1 MISYEQEAFIEVE
14 LHAIKSLSR
23 STATVQFASGGREV
37 FDVHCTLCDY
47 LDGSERCCRVAF
59 YARHLKKSLVFK
71 VNGPDPLSSW
81 RYARDL
87 LSRLGFELEEVNLKL
102 SPVLQDVVLRDVPGF
117 ATPAEAR
124 KLHDEKQRSL
134 AEYRKIVDNAPS
146 SVQGKKA
153 ALKLNSEKHNQERI
167 QELRKILERTLH
179 PLVNATADLEDF
191 AARLKVL
198 EENLAAAE
206 EQAGMERRKR
216 EMSES
221 ITAAAEKRLQEL
233 EKTLVDVET
242 RSAEALKLK
251 RKNAKLQEQVKKLG
265 ATLETVEQELNLEQE
280 KQQQLLEDAA
290 SAQQQI
296 AGLNTELQEA
306 AESLEVVREQLVKE
320 QSDKDRLEE
329 SLKSAEKRIRDLELE
344 TEDYAVK
351 LVLREET
358 AKKAEDVQA
367 QLAESQQALQ
377 KSLRDSTQLREDLA
391 RALAERESLA
401 RDVREQEAYVSDKTE
416 WAEQEKVLT
425 RQNEQLTEELSLLR
439 VDYARESEA
448 RQCLEECAEKDKQ
461 RLNDLHSALAEKDK
475 DLETLALKASAVSDE
490 EMQVLKARLL
500 ELKSSRERDVWLQ
513 GQLKAELHD
522 ARERIDSLEVML
534 REKSKTE
541 QHPAGEAVGKRDSLP
556 SGEFIE
562 KLSSLESQLAQERK
576 ERDQLT
582 SALAATEKLLA
593 EQRDELPRRPTGTGA
608 PQNAEPAETSVPD
621 TLAPSKSAKSLPH
634 DLRPAPRKGALFR
647 PDWDLRGLP
656 CQSSAQVA
664 QAWESGFN
672 VQISLEGYP
681 SQYCMA
687 FLVVLETEMQKSLY
701 MLYRLRQIKH
711 TLVCVPSNIPDDE
724 KSLQKTIAEGLK
736 FLKRSGFDM
745 VDMTTENIDST
756 LTSYFQKN

>member
-71 VNGPDPLSSW
+71 VNGPDQLSSW

-87 LSRLGFELEEVNLKL
+87 VSRLGFELEEVNLKL

-124 KLHDEKQRSL
+124 KLSDEKQRSMD
-134 AEYRKIVDNAPS
+134 EYRKIVDNAPS

-153 ALKLNSEKHNQERI
+153 ALKLSSEKHNQERI

-191 AARLKVL
+191 AARFKVL

-206 EQAGMERRKR
+206 EQAEIERRKR

-242 RSAEALKLK
+242 KSAEAIKLK
-251 RKNAKLQEQVKKLG
+251 RKNARLQGQVKKLS
-265 ATLETVEQELNLEQE
+265 ATLETVEQDLKIEQE
-280 KQQQLLEDAA
+280 KQQQFLEEAEAA
-290 SAQQQI
+290 LRQI
-296 AGLNTELQEA
+296 AGLKAELQEA
-306 AESLEVVREQLVKE
+306 AKSLEIVQEQLVKE
-320 QSDKDRLEE
+320 QSDKARQEE

-344 TEDYAVK
+344 TEDYALK
-351 LVLREET
+351 LVLSEENF
-358 AKKAEDVQA
+358 KKAEDVQA

-377 KSLRDSTQLREDLA
+377 KTLGDCTQLREDLA
-391 RALAERESLA
+391 RALEERESLA
-401 RDVREQEAYVSDKTE
+401 RDVREQEAYASDKTE
-416 WAEQEKVLT
+416 WAAQEKMLM

-439 VDYARESEA
+439 IEYARECEA

-461 RLNDLHSALAEKDK
+461 RINDLHSALAEKAK
-475 DLETLALKASAVSDE
+475 EVETLALRASAVSDE
-490 EMQVLKARLL
+490 EVQSLKARLV
-500 ELKSSRERDVWLQ
+500 ELKSSRERDVWMQ
-513 GQLKAELHD
+513 GQVKAELHD
-522 ARERIDSLEVML
+522 ARERIDYLEEML
-534 REKSKTE
+534 REKSKTAE
-541 QHPAGEAVGKRDSLP
+541 VSAVEAVSKSDGIP
-556 SGEFIE
+556 SGELIE
-562 KLSSLESQLAQERK
+562 KLSSLESQLARERK
-576 ERDQLT
+576 ERDQLA

-593 EQRDELPRRPTGTGA
+593 EQRDELPRGRTGKGA
-608 PQNAEPAETSVPD
+608 PQNAESAETSAPD
-621 TLAPSKSAKSLPH
+621 TAAPSKSAKPLPH

-656 CQSSAQVA
+656 CQTSAQVA

-687 FLVVLETEMQKSLY
+687 FLVVLQTEMQKSLY

-711 TLVCVPSNIPDDE
+711 TLVCVPVNIPDDE
-724 KSLQKTIAEGLK
+724 KSLQKAIAEGLK

-745 VDMTTENIDST
+745 AEMTLENIDST
-756 LTSYFQKN
+756 LTNYFQKN